1 MAYKVLYRKYRP
13 STFSEIVGQEVI
25 VKTLQNSIINDK
37 ISHAYLFTGPRGTG
51 KTSTAK
57 VLAKVLNCQNIK
69 NGEACGKCDSCK
81 NFNSSPDI
89 LEIDAASNNGVEE
102 IRELRNNISL
112 APSVSKYKVYI
123 IDEVHMLSSGAFN
136 ALLKTLEEP
145 PEHAI
150 FILATTEVYKVP
162 ITILSR
168 CQRFD
173 FKKITEEDMSSHL
186 KEICKKEKID
196 CNDDVIKEIYNLSDG
211 CMRDA
216 LSILDQNSKL
226 DGKVTIDELENNYE
240 IVTRKSIDELLD
252 SIKTA
257 NVKKTVEIIDTYA
270 NNGMNSQKLIKG
282 IIRYLNQIAVD
293 CKLHKIN
300 NYDFNKIKKIIM
312 KLNDCYI
319 DARINDNV
327 FDIIKLSF
335 LEEMDE
341 ISVSS
346 SEEKVLPKENEEKPK
361 DKSLIDIR
369 INNCFSSA
377 NKESLTKIKE
387 IWDEA
392 KKQRINNINLSDY
405 SPIAASDA
413 NIIFTSEDESLANL
427 MNVNATSVEKV
438 VKKLGF
444 PAKVVGISSKKWD
457 ELKKEFILNKQKG
470 IKYEYIEEPKKT
482 DKGNKIKEE
491 VNQIFESEIVEI
503 S

>member
-13 STFSEIVGQEVI
+13 NTFSEIVGQEAI
-25 VKTLQNSIINDK
+25 VKTLQSSITNDK

-57 VLAKVLNCQNIK
+57 VLAKVLNCENPK

-81 NFNSSPDI
+81 AFNSSPDI

-112 APSVSKYKVYI
+112 APSISKYKVYI

-173 FKKITEEDMSSHL
+173 FKKITEEDMTKHL
-186 KEICKKEKID
+186 KDVCKKEKIN

-226 DGKVTIDELENNYE
+226 DGNVTIEELENNYE
-240 IVTRKSIDELLD
+240 IVTRKSIDELLE

-270 NNGMNSQKLIKG
+270 NNGMNAQKLIKG

-300 NYDFNKIKKIIM
+300 NYDFNKIKRIIM
-312 KLNDCYI
+312 KLNECYL

-327 FDIIKLSF
+327 YDIIKLSF

-341 ISVSS
+341 ISVQP
-346 SEEKVLPKENEEKPK
+346 EPEKTIPKEPTVIQKKEN
-361 DKSLIDIR
+361 IVDIR
-369 INNCFSSA
+369 INNCFCEA
-377 NKESLTKIKE
+377 DKESLKKLKE
-387 IWDEA
+387 IWDDA
-392 KKQRINNINLSDY
+392 KKQKVNNINLGDY
-405 SPIAASDA
+405 TPIAASSTYA
-413 NIIFTSEDESLANL
+413 IFTTEDESLASL
-427 MNVNATSVEKV
+427 MNVNATAVEKI
-438 VKKLGF
+438 VKKLDF
-444 PAKVVGISSKKWD
+444 PAKVVGISSKRWD
-457 ELKKEFILNKQKG
+457 EEKKKYILSKQKG
-470 IKYEYIEEPKKT
+470 IKYEYIEEPSKKE
-482 DKGNKIKEE
+482 KGNKIKEE
-491 VNQIFESEIVEI
+491 VNEIFESEIVEI